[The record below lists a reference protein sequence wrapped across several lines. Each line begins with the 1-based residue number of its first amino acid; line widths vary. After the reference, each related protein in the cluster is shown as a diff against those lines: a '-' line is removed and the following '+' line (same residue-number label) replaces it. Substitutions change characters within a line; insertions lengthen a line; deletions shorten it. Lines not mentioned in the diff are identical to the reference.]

1 MFKKLKPIID
11 PCDYMPID
19 MIGVKVSYKNNIVFK
34 NLNISLEGNQIVAIM
49 GKNGSGKSTFIKTLF
64 GIIKPIEGTIKYN
77 NESLL
82 PRKIISGVSQN
93 NIFLR
98 RNLDDNLRHITRIS
112 QATTFDEQHIS
123 HLLKFFGLSPC

>member
-49 GKNGSGKSTFIKTLF
+49 GKNL
-64 GIIKPIEGTIKYN
+64 
-77 NESLL
+77 SL
-82 PRKIISGVSQN
+82 I
-93 NIFLR
+93 
-98 RNLDDNLRHITRIS
+98 HI
-112 QATTFDEQHIS
+112 
-123 HLLKFFGLSPC
+123 